1 MNKPIRR
8 VSIFCMLL
16 IFALLLR
23 TNWVQGV
30 EADSLASNVHNQ
42 RVTFD
47 RYAYPRGNI
56 FLANGKPMTKS
67 VFVNGY
73 RYKYKRAWTNGEMY
87 APVTGYSSQSQGS
100 TQLES
105 LEDDFLSGNDDR
117 LFFRNTLDLL
127 TGKPKQGGNVIT
139 TIDSKA
145 QQAAYDALKGKKG
158 AAVAIDPT
166 TGAILALVSTPSYD
180 PGKFAGQDSD
190 AFAKNNAN
198 PDKPMINRALRETY
212 PPGSTF
218 KIVTAAAMFEN
229 GVYNNPDDP
238 TDTPSRY
245 VLPNTNTV
253 LPNESAAEPCAGA
266 TVLVAMEYSCNTV
279 FAKIGDT
286 LGKQKMLTQAE
297 KLGFNDPKV
306 DTPVRA
312 AESVFPADSDRPGT
326 ALDSIGQH
334 NTRVTPLQMA
344 MVAAAVAN
352 NGSLMKPYMVD
363 KEVAQDLTT
372 ISQTKPTEM
381 SRAFSPETAQ
391 KLQTL
396 MQGVVES
403 PVGTGKAARIPGATI
418 GGKTGTAQHGE
429 NNQALPYA
437 WFISYA
443 KSGDTPK
450 VAVAVVVE
458 SDEGTNRAGIAG
470 GKLAAPIAKA
480 VMKAVLGK

>member
-1 MNKPIRR
+1 
-8 VSIFCMLL
+8 ML
-16 IFALLLR
+16 
-23 TNWVQGV
+23 
-30 EADSLASNVHNQ
+30 
-42 RVTFD
+42 
-47 RYAYPRGNI
+47 
-56 FLANGKPMTKS
+56 
-67 VFVNGY
+67 
-73 RYKYKRAWTNGEMY
+73 
-87 APVTGYSSQSQGS
+87 
-100 TQLES
+100 
-105 LEDDFLSGNDDR
+105 
-117 LFFRNTLDLL
+117 
-127 TGKPKQGGNVIT
+127 
-139 TIDSKA
+139 
-145 QQAAYDALKGKKG
+145 
-158 AAVAIDPT
+158 
-166 TGAILALVSTPSYD
+166 
-180 PGKFAGQDSD
+180 
-190 AFAKNNAN
+190 
-198 PDKPMINRALRETY
+198 NRALRETY

-229 GVYNNPDDP
+229 GVYNNPNDA

-297 KLGFNDPKV
+297 KLGFNNPEV
-306 DTPVRA
+306 DIPVRA
-312 AESVFPADSDRPGT
+312 AESVFPADSDRSGT

-363 KEVAQDLTT
+363 KEVSQDLTA
-372 ISQTKPTEM
+372 ISQTKPAEM

-403 PVGTGKAARIPGATI
+403 PVGTGKAARIPGATV

>member
-16 IFALLLR
+16 VLALMVR
-23 TNWVQGV
+23 ANWLQGV
-30 EADSLASNVHNQ
+30 KAQALATDTNNK
-42 RVTFD
+42 RVLYD
-47 RYAYPRGNI
+47 RYAHPRGNV

-67 VFVNGY
+67 VFVNGL
-73 RYKYKRAWTNGEMY
+73 RFKYKQEWTNGELY
-87 APVTGYSSQSQGS
+87 APVTGYSSQ
-100 TQLES
+100 TLENNQIEA

-117 LFFRNTLDLL
+117 LFFRNTLDML

-139 TIDSKA
+139 TIDYKA
-145 QQAAYDALKGKKG
+145 QKAAYDALKGKKG

-180 PGKFAGQDSD
+180 PGKFAGQDTEAYTKYLND
-190 AFAKNNAN
+190 
-198 PDKPMINRALRETY
+198 PDKPMLNRALKETY

-218 KIVTAAAMFEN
+218 KIVTAAAMFES
-229 GVYNNPDDP
+229 GVYKSPDDR
-238 TDTPSRY
+238 TDTPQDY
-245 VLPNTNTV
+245 YLPNTHTRLV
-253 LPNESAAEPCAGA
+253 NESENEPCANA
-266 TVLVAMEYSCNTV
+266 TVQIAMEYSCNTV

-286 LGKQKMLTQAE
+286 VGKDKLADQAE
-297 KLGFNDPKV
+297 KLGFNNPKV

-312 AESVFPADSDRPGT
+312 AESVFPRDSDRPGT
-326 ALDSIGQH
+326 ALDAIGQH

-352 NGSLMKPYMVD
+352 NGSLMQPYMVD
-363 KEVAQDLTT
+363 KEQAPDLTT
-372 ISQTKPTEM
+372 ISQTKPKEM

-396 MQGVVES
+396 MQGVVQS
-403 PVGTGKAARIPGATI
+403 PHGTGTAAQIPGVTV

-429 NNQALPYA
+429 DNKELPYA

-443 KSGDTPK
+443 KTGDTPK

-458 SDEGTNRAGIAG
+458 SDAGTYRPGIAG
-470 GKLAAPIAKA
+470 GKLAAPVAKA
-480 VMKAVLGK
+480 IMQAIVGK

>member
-16 IFALLLR
+16 VLALMVR
-23 TNWVQGV
+23 ANWLQGV
-30 EADSLASNVHNQ
+30 KAHALATDTNNK
-42 RVTFD
+42 RVLYD
-47 RYAYPRGNI
+47 RYAHPRGNI

-67 VFVNGY
+67 EFVNGL
-73 RYKYKRAWTNGEMY
+73 RFKYKQSWTDGQMY
-87 APVTGYSSQSQGS
+87 APITGYSSQTVGN
-100 TQLES
+100 TQIES

-117 LFFRNTLDLL
+117 LFFRNTLDML

-139 TIDSKA
+139 TIDQKA
-145 QQAAYDALKGKKG
+145 QKAGYDALKGKKG

-166 TGAILALVSTPSYD
+166 TGAILAMVSTPSYD
-180 PGKFAGQDSD
+180 PTKFAGQDTSPYTKYLND
-190 AFAKNNAN
+190 
-198 PDKPMINRALRETY
+198 PDSPMINRALKETY

-229 GVYNNPDDP
+229 GIYNSPNDK
-238 TDTPSRY
+238 TDTPARF
-245 VLPNTNTV
+245 VLPNTQQV
-253 LPNESAAEPCAGA
+253 LRNESASEPCAGA
-266 TVLVAMEYSCNTV
+266 TVLIAMEYSCNTV
-279 FAKIGDT
+279 FANIGDKV
-286 LGKQKMLTQAE
+286 GKDKLAAQAA
-297 KLGFNDPKV
+297 KLGFNNPKV

-312 AESVFPADSDRPGT
+312 AESVFPLDSDRPGT
-326 ALDSIGQH
+326 ALDAIGQH

-352 NGSLMKPYMVD
+352 NGSLMQPYMVD
-363 KEVAQDLTT
+363 KEQTPDLTT
-372 ISQTKPTEM
+372 ISQTKPKEM

-403 PVGTGKAARIPGATI
+403 NVGTGTAARIPGVTV

-429 NNQALPYA
+429 NNKDLPYA

-443 KSGDTPK
+443 KTGDTPK

-458 SDEGTNRAGIAG
+458 SNEGDDRAGIAG
-470 GKLAAPIAKA
+470 GKLAAPVAKA
-480 VMKAVLGK
+480 IMEAVTGK